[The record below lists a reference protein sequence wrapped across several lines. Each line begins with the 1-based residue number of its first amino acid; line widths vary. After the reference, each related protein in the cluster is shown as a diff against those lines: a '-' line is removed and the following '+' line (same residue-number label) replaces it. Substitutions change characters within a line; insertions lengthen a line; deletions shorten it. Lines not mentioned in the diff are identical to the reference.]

1 MRLTTSIVVLALI
14 APLACNGDGEK
25 SSLVVERTMVG
36 DTTIVRTASGSMWGD
51 TARLVEE
58 VKIGAL
64 DGPEEVTFGAISHV
78 AVADDGSMHVFDGQ
92 AVALRK
98 FDSTGT
104 FVGTIGRRGQGPGE
118 YQMLIGAHFLGDGR
132 LALYDG
138 NNSRISTYS
147 PSGEPLETWPLQLQ
161 MRMFTDN
168 AFLVDSSDHLYV
180 LTSRSAPG
188 PTPERRT
195 ILLRMSPGGEI
206 VDTIAVPTWP
216 QNSANRSVCLAPRG
230 QWAFHPSG
238 AFVTGVSD
246 AYSLDIQPLSGGRV
260 VRIQRAAQPV
270 AFASGER
277 DELEADISTS
287 GPPIESVSITRGQV
301 PVVVHGQKQ
310 TVPATKP
317 FFRRVITGDDGRIWV
332 QVHAPAQKLDAS
344 GVAERSPCNA
354 DRKGEPMRMTWSEP
368 IVWDV
373 FEADGRYLG
382 PVAVPPRTTLRKVR
396 GDRVWA
402 VHRGESDEEY
412 LVRFRLAVPE
422 TP

>member
-1 MRLTTSIVVLALI
+1 MRLTTSIVPLLFVA
-14 APLACNGDGEK
+14 ALACNKEGDSG
-25 SSLVVERTMVG
+25 SLVVERAVVG
-36 DTTIVRTASGSMWGD
+36 DTTIVRTVSGSTWGD

-64 DGPEEVTFGAISHV
+64 EGPEELTFGAISHV
-78 AVADDGSMHVFDGQ
+78 AVADDGSMHIFDGQ

-98 FDSTGT
+98 FDSTGK

-147 PSGEPLETWPLQLQ
+147 ASGESLETWPLQLRT
-161 MRMFTDN
+161 RMFADN
-168 AFLVDSSDHLYV
+168 AFLVDSSDHLYI

-188 PTPERRT
+188 PTSQGSAV
-195 ILLRMSPGGEI
+195 LLRMAPGGAI
-206 VDTIAVPTWP
+206 VDTVAVPTFP
-216 QNSANRSVCLAPRG
+216 QNSTSRGVCLAPRG

-246 AYSLDIQPLSGGRV
+246 AYSLDIRPLSGSGV
-260 VRIQRAAQPV
+260 VRIQRAVQPV

-277 DELEADISTS
+277 AELEADIAAS
-287 GPPIESVSITRGQV
+287 GPPIESVSITRGQD
-301 PVVVHGQKQ
+301 PVIVHGQKQ

-354 DRKGEPMRMTWSEP
+354 DRKGEPMPMTWSEP

-382 PVAVPPRTTLRKVR
+382 PVVVPPRTTLRRVR
-396 GDRVWA
+396 GDKVWA

-412 LVRFRLAVPE
+412 LVRFRLAVPD